1 MTALRQLSWLQVVFA
16 GDCAIAS
23 WVAQRS
29 AIIES
34 LIFEKDTAGIESDL
48 FLGWGVMRC
57 NVKCS
62 INSGGDAQLFIASY
76 LMYGW

>member
-1 MTALRQLSWLQVVFA
+1 LQVGFA
-16 GDCAIAS
+16 GDCAIES

-29 AIIES
+29 AVIES
-34 LIFEKDTAGIESDL
+34 HIFEKDAAGIESDL
-48 FLGWGVMRC
+48 LLGWGVMC
-57 NVKCS
+57 CSVEGS